1 MKNHL
6 LLILFLVTIFPESSY
21 AIGGSEPEYRACL
34 YHHQIYAIVRWNDS
48 CDPSLVD
55 NGIFRASNHHAK
67 KINAYVKYQD
77 IVFIRKNKFT
87 KVEVPHDPACFSTEP
102 YY

>member
-6 LLILFLVTIFPESSY
+6 LLILSLVTIPPQSSH

-55 NGIFRASNHHAK
+55 NGIFKASNNHSK
-67 KINAYVKYQD
+67 KINTYVIYQD
-77 IVFIRKNKFT
+77 VASIRKDNST